1 MTEKDWRTV
10 TKSLYILHCIS
21 RDSSVEACTHFNNAF
36 KHLSKTRNPKNR
48 NQKYFDLKVLTDI
61 TNNKKQDQ
69 NEIYQAFLKSYGNYL
84 FQRMKSFSG
93 KFNELDELTQAETPV
108 VPTTKKG
115 SKGASKKNTKRN
127 TYKNQEKEITQS
139 IVNMPM
145 NDLLKNKKFFVIMK
159 KAQQSILSW

>member
-21 RDSSVEACTHFNNAF
+21 RDSSNEACTHFNNAF
-36 KHLSKTRNPKNR
+36 KHLAKTRNPKNR

-61 TNNKKQDQ
+61 ANNKKQDQ
-69 NEIYQAFLKSYGNYL
+69 NEIYQAFLKSYGKYL

-93 KFNELDELTQAETPV
+93 KFNELDELTQSETPV
-108 VPTTKKG
+108 VPKKG
-115 SKGASKKNTKRN
+115 TKGASEKYTKSN
-127 TYKNQEKEITQS
+127 TYKNQETEIIQS

-145 NDLLKNKKFFVIMK
+145 NQLLKNKKFFVIMK